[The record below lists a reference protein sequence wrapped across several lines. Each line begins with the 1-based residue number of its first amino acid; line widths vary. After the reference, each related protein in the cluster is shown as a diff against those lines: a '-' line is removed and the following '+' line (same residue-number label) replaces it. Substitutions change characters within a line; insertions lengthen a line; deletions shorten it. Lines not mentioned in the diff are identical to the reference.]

1 MHDVLTFHGRLKH
14 LMHARGLRQID
25 VARATGLSQALMHK
39 LMTGKTCGASART
52 LVKICRLLQCDA
64 GWLCEGVAL
73 WPFTHPA
80 SLAEPTAQTDHLSPS
95 AASNS
100 PQRHTDA
107 PPASSEATLE
117 LLWLLMRTPRR
128 YLPADSM
135 MRALSRAVSM
145 HGPAALKASE
155 DRVRVILARL
165 RAQLESAGQILV
177 LPAAGAPNAKCGSTA
192 PTPHAHAEAPAQ
204 PAPPAPHQ
212 ERLQVLPKSSAQPS
226 SPDPHAA
233 TGF

>member
-1 MHDVLTFHGRLKH
+1 MTPTDLITTWTAKAAQMRQDAETLRGNGMLES
-14 LMHARGLRQID
+14 ARGLRLKADQLTDCAAELQRITPST
-25 VARATGLSQALMHK
+25 VAE
-39 LMTGKTCGASART
+39 SA
-52 LVKICRLLQCDA
+52 D
-64 GWLCEGVAL
+64 
-73 WPFTHPA
+73 
-80 SLAEPTAQTDHLSPS
+80 QTDPLSPS

-100 PQRHTDA
+100 PQTHTDA
-107 PPASSEATLE
+107 PPASSEAKLE

-128 YLPADSM
+128 YLPEGSM
-135 MRALSRAVSM
+135 LRALSRAVSM
-145 HGPAALKASE
+145 HGPVALKASE

-177 LPAAGAPNAKCGSTA
+177 LPDAGAPSEACGSTA
-192 PTPHAHAEAPAQ
+192 PTLHAPAEAPAQ
-204 PAPPAPHQ
+204 PAPPVPHQ